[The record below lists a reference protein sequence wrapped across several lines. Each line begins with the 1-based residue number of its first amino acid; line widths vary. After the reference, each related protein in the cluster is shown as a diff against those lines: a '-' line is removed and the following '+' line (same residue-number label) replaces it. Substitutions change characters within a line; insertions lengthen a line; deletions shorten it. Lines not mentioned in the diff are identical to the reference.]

1 MKKFKTTSKIIICL
15 LLVSILLLGFIIVS
29 RKNNQAI
36 IDEELLSYKN
46 HPKLNEISKLSPKNI
61 GGIKKKYIGEY
72 MRGFHH
78 IPHDIQHKGVVITFG
93 GSEGSMYEHMANYL
107 SSDGYEVVSVY
118 YFGQKGQSEHDQSI
132 PIEIYEEIYSYIIE
146 NCSNTDIITVL
157 GVSKG
162 AKLALLM
169 STYYDTIDNV
179 VLFAPSSHVL
189 GATNLNEVSE
199 WTYNGEELEY
209 LNGTTVVAMLKG
221 LINLVLNKPYDQ
233 LTLMNTKFK
242 KSTNLEDARIKV
254 EKSSAKILIFYGEDD
269 RMTDAKSA
277 SRIIEGYAKNQVII
291 HGYENVGHAFGT
303 PRIINIDTYINL
315 LNGGDLDSNIEADL
329 DSKRV
334 LLETLERWHK

>member
-15 LLVSILLLGFIIVS
+15 LLISILLITFVIAS

-36 IDEELLSYKN
+36 IDKELLAYKN
-46 HPKLNEISKLSPKNI
+46 HPGLSEISKPSPKNI

-78 IPHDIQHKGVVITFG
+78 IPHDIQHKGVIVTFG

-107 SSDGYEVVSVY
+107 SSDGDEVVSVY

-146 NCSNTDIITVL
+146 NCSNTDTITVL

-169 STYYDTIDNV
+169 ATYYDTIDNV

-189 GATNLNEVSE
+189 GATNLNAESE

-209 LNGTTVVAMLKG
+209 LNGTTVISMLKG
-221 LINLVLNKPYDQ
+221 FINLVLNKPYDQ
-233 LTLMNTKFK
+233 LMLMKTKFK
-242 KSTNLEDARIKV
+242 NSTNLEDARIKV
-254 EKSSAKILIFYGEDD
+254 EKSSAKMLIFYGEDD

-277 SRIIEGYAKNQVII
+277 SKIIEEYARNQVII
-291 HGYENVGHAFGT
+291 HGYENVGHAFGSPSIIDINT
-303 PRIINIDTYINL
+303 FINI

-329 DSKRV
+329 DSKRI
-334 LLETLERWHK
+334 LLETLDNWHR